1 MRTTTGLPDWDTVL
15 AVVAH
20 PDDESF
26 GLGAILSTLAAAGAR
41 VHVLCLTRG
50 EASTLHGAR
59 GEEIEGDLSV
69 IRERELRAAADALGA
84 RGVTLLDL
92 PDGGLTALGA
102 DAIDDAV
109 EREIEAVR
117 PDGLVA
123 FDSTGISG
131 HPDHVAATAAAVR
144 AGERHDLGVLAWV
157 LPDAICATL
166 AGEGYAG
173 FLGRPA
179 DEVDLALT
187 VDRAAQL
194 AAVECHPSQAVPG
207 SVLWRRLELQG
218 DTEHLRWLRR
228 P

>member
-26 GLGAILSTLAAAGAR
+26 GLGAILSSLAGAGAR

-123 FDSTGISG
+123 FDSTGISR

-157 LPDAICATL
+157 LPAAICATL

-173 FLGRPA
+173 FL
-179 DEVDLALT
+179 LSLI
-187 VDRAAQL
+187 
-194 AAVECHPSQAVPG
+194 HI
-207 SVLWRRLELQG
+207 
-218 DTEHLRWLRR
+218 
-228 P
+228 

>member
-26 GLGAILSTLAAAGAR
+26 GLGAILSSLAGAGAR

-50 EASTLHGAR
+50 EASTLHGVE
-59 GEEIEGDLSV
+59 GELSV

-102 DAIDDAV
+102 DGLDDAV
-109 EREIEAVR
+109 EREIEAVK

-131 HPDHVAATAAAVR
+131 HLDHVAATAAAVR

-157 LPDAICATL
+157 LPDDICATL

-179 DEVDLALT
+179 SEIDLALT

>member
-26 GLGAILSTLAAAGAR
+26 GLGAILSGLAGAGAR

-50 EASTLHGAR
+50 EASTLHGVE
-59 GEEIEGDLSV
+59 GELSV

-102 DAIDDAV
+102 DGLDDEV

-157 LPDAICATL
+157 LPDDLCATL

-179 DEVDLALT
+179 DEIDLALT

>member
-26 GLGAILSTLAAAGAR
+26 GLGAILSSLAGAGAR

-50 EASTLHGAR
+50 EASTLHGVE
-59 GEEIEGDLSV
+59 GELSV

-102 DAIDDAV
+102 DGLDDEV

-157 LPDAICATL
+157 LPDDICATL

-179 DEVDLALT
+179 DEIDLALT

>member
-26 GLGAILSTLAAAGAR
+26 GLGAILSSLAGAGAR

-50 EASTLHGAR
+50 EASTLHGVE
-59 GEEIEGDLSV
+59 GELSV

-102 DAIDDAV
+102 AGLDDAV
-109 EREIEAVR
+109 EQEIEAVR

-179 DEVDLALT
+179 NEIDLALT

-218 DTEHLRWLRR
+218 DTEHLRWLRH